1 MLKIVV
7 VEAGN
12 AATVRLEGKVIGPWV
27 EEVRRACDRALA
39 RGAALTLD
47 LTDVSFVDRD
57 GAGLL
62 RSLGRRGAMLL
73 NGSVFVDEQLK
84 TGEPR

>member
-7 VEAGN
+7 VETGD
-12 AATVRLEGKVIGPWV
+12 AARLRIEGEVIGPWV
-27 EEVRRACDRALA
+27 DEVRRSCESALA

-62 RSLGRRGAMLL
+62 RSLVRRGAVLL

-84 TGEPR
+84 AGEPR

>member
-27 EEVRRACDRALA
+27 EEVRRPCARALA

-62 RSLGRRGAMLL
+62 RSLGGRGAVLL
-73 NGSVFVDEQLK
+73 NGSVFVGEQLK
-84 TGEPR
+84 TDEPR

>member
-7 VEAGN
+7 VEACN
-12 AATVRLEGKVIGPWV
+12 AATVRLEGEVIGPWV
-27 EEVRRACDRALA
+27 EEVRRPCDRALA

-62 RSLGRRGAMLL
+62 RSLGGRGAVLL
-73 NGSVFVDEQLK
+73 NGSFFVDEQLK
-84 TGEPR
+84 AEEPR